1 MKRIFTP
8 RVLAVLIAAV
18 ALAAILAV
26 SSAVSS
32 GTSFGERA
40 VGTLLSPL
48 KSGVA
53 AITRQ
58 AERLYSYFYGYEAL
72 EAENRALREQI
83 AGMEEENRAAAELQ
97 RENERLRELLN
108 LAAEY
113 EDYQLL
119 PAYIT
124 GWDSTDYRSSF
135 TIGRGSGSGLE
146 LGMCAVTEY
155 GEVIG
160 LVTDLGPNW
169 ARVTTVLDA
178 NLQIS
183 AQISGSS
190 YTGVAQGTLQTGLT
204 GDLRLDY
211 LSADAVLKVDDL
223 VVTAGSDR
231 YPKGLTLGRVVS
243 FGLSESG
250 TDQYAALTAAVD
262 FGSLEQVFLITEY
275 TVH

>member
-8 RVLAVLIAAV
+8 RVVATVIIAV
-18 ALAAILAV
+18 ALAAIVAV
-26 SSAVSS
+26 SAAVSS
-32 GTSFGERA
+32 GTPFGENV

-58 AERLYSYFYGYEAL
+58 AERLYSYIYGYEAL
-72 EAENRALREQI
+72 ESENRALREQI
-83 AGMEEENRAAAELQ
+83 ASMEAENRAAAEYQ

-119 PAYIT
+119 PAYLT
-124 GWDSTDYRSSF
+124 GWDSSGFRSSF
-135 TIGRGSGSGLE
+135 TIGRGSGSGVE
-146 LGMCAVTEY
+146 LGMCAVTEF
-155 GEVIG
+155 GEVVG
-160 LVTDLGPNW
+160 LVTDVGANW

-183 AQISGSS
+183 AQISGSG

-211 LSADAVLKVDDL
+211 LSADAVIKVDDL
-223 VVTAGSDR
+223 VITAGSDR
-231 YPKGLTLGRVVS
+231 YPKGLTLGRVAS

-250 TDQYAALTAAVD
+250 TDQYAAITASAD
-262 FGSLEQVFLITEY
+262 FENLEQIFLITEY
-275 TVH
+275 TVT